1 VTSHVDPSQLT
12 VFLTGATGYVGATFL
27 QILLSLPTPP
37 RLIRCLAR
45 DKHKGEVLAT
55 LSNQRTSVRQ
65 VDGDLGDHEML
76 SGLAEDFDVVIETAV
91 SDDLG
96 VMNALLEGM
105 RRRSER
111 GLDNTVF
118 LHTSGTGTLADD
130 AKGEYDSDVVRLFSL
145 FCLYTDQPR

>member
-1 VTSHVDPSQLT
+1 
-12 VFLTGATGYVGATFL
+12 
-27 QILLSLPTPP
+27 
-37 RLIRCLAR
+37 
-45 DKHKGEVLAT
+45 
-55 LSNQRTSVRQ
+55 
-65 VDGDLGDHEML
+65 ML

-111 GLDNTVF
+111 GLDTVF
-118 LHTSGTGTLADD
+118 LHTSGTGTLVDD